1 MHTIYF
7 QNAPARLR
15 KGGMRNAPVQVLGHA
30 PTPDIAVAHLLKMGR
45 EWLASKAGRKVI
57 HSGVEARFLY
67 SDGKLAAVADFDP
80 IPAVAE
86 EPDAQP
92 RRGKGVKA

>member
-7 QNAPARLR
+7 QNAPTRLP
-15 KGGMRNAPVQVLGHA
+15 KGKLRNAPVQVLGHA
-30 PTPDIAVAHLLKMGR
+30 PTPAVAVAHLLTMGR
-45 EWLASKAGRKVI
+45 TWLASKPGRKVI

-80 IPAVAE
+80 IPAVAA